1 MIDGMHTTSLV
12 VAEYFGKKHSNVLRA
27 IRDRPF
33 SHEFRASHFEVR
45 HRDVGN
51 GRSVPYYRISRD
63 GFILLALSF
72 RGPKANR
79 IRAAMVLDPSSY
91 PDELRWEDSLLGENT
106 QEACIAAFHLMG
118 HPQEEVAHA
127 IKALEQAGVP
137 LEYFDQ
143 LFSDQGLTALAADL
157 NQIVAH

>member
-1 MIDGMHTTSLV
+1 MIDGMHTTSLT
-12 VAEYFGKKHSNVLRA
+12 VAEYFGRRHSNVLRT
-27 IRDRPF
+27 IRNKSF
-33 SHEFRASHFEVR
+33 SEEFRESNFELR
-45 HRDVGN
+45 HQEAAD

-72 RGPKANR
+72 RGSKANR
-79 IRAAMVLDPSSY
+79 IRAEMISDPSSY
-91 PDELRWEDSLLGENT
+91 PGELRWEDSLLGERT
-106 QEACIAAFHLMG
+106 QEACIAAFHLMDCRR
-118 HPQEEVAHA
+118 EEVAHA

-143 LFSDQGLTALAADL
+143 LFSDQGLTADL